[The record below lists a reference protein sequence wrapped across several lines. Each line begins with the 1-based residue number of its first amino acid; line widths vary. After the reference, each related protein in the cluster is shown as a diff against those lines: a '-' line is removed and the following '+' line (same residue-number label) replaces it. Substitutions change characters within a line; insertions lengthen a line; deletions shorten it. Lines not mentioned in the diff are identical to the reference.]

1 LTTVKKAAQRG
12 LVAVVIMLALILA
25 SYSLADAQAPIV
37 PIQCGNDIDATIN
50 NPNLS
55 STPQRF
61 ELGAGCI
68 FTASAPVQPKNG
80 DEVVCAVAPDFAP
93 RGPAFDPTAYCT
105 IKGSSTLAQVLKPQG
120 TVYLEG
126 LNIEGGDFKGSSGT
140 GVGISEGSMSDQ
152 SMSYGIVVRNNEAA
166 GITNGRGV
174 HRRIELTS
182 NTTNTNAL
190 GFIGSGIKCVHECNV
205 EYSYVHETQGN
216 GIWCD
221 SGCDDAS
228 GALFSAF
235 HVNMN
240 LVVNNERGGVRY
252 ENVGSASSSSPGE
265 AIIENNEVHGN
276 VVKATSRG
284 GIDIRDAENA
294 TVRGNRFG
302 AVTITSTTPPLSV
315 NYQRNWSNI
324 GIRASN
330 SGKSGRGRLAN
341 ILVERN
347 TMNGEAIKSCGGV
360 VVCPINTP

>member
-1 LTTVKKAAQRG
+1 LATVKKAAQRG

-25 SYSLADAQAPIV
+25 SYSLADAQAQIV
-37 PIQCGNDIDATIN
+37 PIPCGNDIDATIN
-50 NPNLS
+50 NTNLYPS

-61 ELGAGCI
+61 VLGAGCI
-68 FTASAPVQPKNG
+68 FTASATVQPKNL
-80 DEVVCAVAPDFAP
+80 DEVVCAVAPDFSP
-93 RGPAFDPTAYCT
+93 RGPAFDPTAHCT

-140 GVGISEGSMSDQ
+140 GVGIAEGSMSDQ
-152 SMSYGIVVRNNEAA
+152 SMSYGIVVRNNEGA

-174 HRRIELTS
+174 HRQIELTS
-182 NTTNTNAL
+182 NTTNPNAL

-205 EYSYVHETQGN
+205 ERSYVHETQGN

-228 GALFSAF
+228 NALFSAF
-235 HVNMN
+235 HVNAN
-240 LVVNNERGGVRY
+240 LVVNNKRGGIRY

-276 VVKATSRG
+276 TADATSRG

-315 NYQRNWSNI
+315 NYQRNISNI

-341 ILVERN
+341 ILVTNN
-347 TMNGEAIKSCGGV
+347 TMNGEAIKSCGGAV
-360 VVCPINTP
+360 LCQ

>member
-25 SYSLADAQAPIV
+25 FYSLANAATRTVKLTCPENSQDFANVI
-37 PIQCGNDIDATIN
+37 NDDSNTTAT
-50 NPNLS
+50 
-55 STPQRF
+55 RF
-61 ELGAGCI
+61 VLEAGCI
-68 FTASAPVQPKNG
+68 FTVSTTVQPKNL
-80 DEVVCAVAPDFAP
+80 DEVVCAVAPNFYP
-93 RGPAFDPTAYCT
+93 RGPAFDPTAHCT

-126 LNIEGGDFKGSSGT
+126 LNIEGGDFKNSSGT
-140 GVGISEGSMSDQ
+140 GVGIAEGLMSDQ
-152 SMSYGIVVRNNEAA
+152 SMSFGIVVRNNEGA
-166 GITNGRGV
+166 GITNGHGV
-174 HRRIELTS
+174 HRQIELTN
-182 NTTNTNAL
+182 NTTNPDAL
-190 GFIGSGIKCVHECNV
+190 GFIGSGIKCVHECTV
-205 EYSYVHETQGN
+205 ERSYVHETQGN

-228 GALFSAF
+228 NALFSAF
-235 HVNMN
+235 HVNAN
-240 LVVNNERGGVRY
+240 VVVNNKRGGIRY

-276 VVKATSRG
+276 TAETTSRG

-341 ILVERN
+341 VVVTNN
-347 TMNGEAIKSCGGV
+347 TMNGEAIKSCGGAV
-360 VVCPINTP
+360 LCQ